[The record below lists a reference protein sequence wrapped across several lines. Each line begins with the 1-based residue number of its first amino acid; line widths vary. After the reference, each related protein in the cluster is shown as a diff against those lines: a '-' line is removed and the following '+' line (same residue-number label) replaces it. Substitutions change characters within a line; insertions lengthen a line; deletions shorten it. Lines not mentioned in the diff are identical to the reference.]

1 MRPLLPV
8 DEALRRVIGAAW
20 TLEAESVPYEEG
32 LGRVLQE
39 VLLARQ
45 DYPAFDKSL
54 MDGYAVVASDLD
66 PIPRTLHVDQEIAAG
81 ADPGGLRAVASGT
94 AARIMTGAPIPQG
107 ADAVLV
113 VEETEAV
120 AGEPGSVRALAPV
133 RRACDKH
140 RSIAYSHCPG
150 MKGQAAAE
158 PSQ

>member
-8 DEALRRVIGAAW
+8 NEALRRVIGAAW

-54 MDGYAVVASDLD
+54 MDGYAVVAADLD

-81 ADPGGLRAVASGT
+81 ADPECGSDTPPTRGCTCSAS
-94 AARIMTGAPIPQG
+94 R
-107 ADAVLV
+107 
-113 VEETEAV
+113 
-120 AGEPGSVRALAPV
+120 GSR
-133 RRACDKH
+133 
-140 RSIAYSHCPG
+140 
-150 MKGQAAAE
+150 
-158 PSQ
+158 